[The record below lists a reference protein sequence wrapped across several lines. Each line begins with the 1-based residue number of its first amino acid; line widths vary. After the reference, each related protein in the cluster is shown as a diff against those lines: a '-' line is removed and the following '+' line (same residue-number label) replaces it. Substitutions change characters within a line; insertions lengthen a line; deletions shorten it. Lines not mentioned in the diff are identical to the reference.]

1 MYAAYFWTRHGL
13 RRSAAIFKDEAEARK
28 YAGFHCM
35 AKEYDRMRKIYND
48 NVYGRMPDDNVFKI
62 RRVS

>member
-1 MYAAYFWTRHGL
+1 MYAAYFRTSRGL
-13 RRSAAIFKDEAEARK
+13 KRSAAIFKDETEARK
-28 YAGFHCM
+28 YAGFYCM

-48 NVYGRMPDDNVFKI
+48 NVHSRMPDDNVFKI